1 MRFEDLGLSEPL
13 LRAVT
18 AEGYEIATPIQ
29 AQAVPLVA
37 AGRDLVGCAQTGT
50 GKTAAFALP
59 IIQRLSA
66 DRSRQKD
73 RNRPIR
79 ALVLCPTRELALQI
93 GDSFSR
99 YGRHAGL
106 RHAVIFGG
114 VGQMPQVRAIKAG
127 VDILVATPG
136 RLLDLMNQRVVHLS
150 GIEVLVLDEADRMLD
165 MGFIHDLRRIVSH
178 TPRDR
183 QTLLF
188 SATMPES
195 IRELARQWLRNPAD
209 VRVTPVSSTAEKI
222 EQSVVHIPQKL
233 KCALLAEW
241 LGKTPRRRTL
251 VFTRTKHGA
260 DKVVRQLNKAGIPAD
275 AIHGN
280 KSQTARQN
288 ALARFKSSR
297 PVVLVATDIAAR
309 GLDVEEISHV
319 VNFDLPLDPESYVHR
334 IGRTGRA
341 GAEGVAISFCDGAE
355 KSRLRAIERLTKQR
369 IPLVAM
375 QVEGTVEAPQ
385 RAESPRSD
393 VARTDGPRSGGQKAS
408 RAKAPPAP
416 RGQRKPSNPGST
428 VPGSKPPKKNW
439 RRRKF
444 AASGAK

>member
-1 MRFEDLGLSEPL
+1 
-13 LRAVT
+13 
-18 AEGYEIATPIQ
+18 
-29 AQAVPLVA
+29 
-37 AGRDLVGCAQTGT
+37 
-50 GKTAAFALP
+50 
-59 IIQRLSA
+59 
-66 DRSRQKD
+66 
-73 RNRPIR
+73 
-79 ALVLCPTRELALQI
+79 VLCPTRELALQI
-93 GDSFSR
+93 GESFAR

-114 VGQMPQVRAIKAG
+114 VGQMPQVRAIKSG
-127 VDILVATPG
+127 IDILVATPG
-136 RLLDLMNQRVVHLS
+136 RLLDLMNQRIVHLS

-209 VRVTPVSSTAEKI
+209 VRVTPVSSTVEKI
-222 EQSVVHIPQKL
+222 EQSVVHVPQKL
-233 KCALLAEW
+233 KCVLLAEW
-241 LGKTPRRRTL
+241 LGKTPRQRTL

-280 KSQTARQN
+280 KSQTARQQ
-288 ALARFKSSR
+288 ALARFKSNR
-297 PVVLVATDIAAR
+297 PMVLVATDIAAR
-309 GLDVEEISHV
+309 GLDVDEISHV

-341 GAEGVAISFCDGAE
+341 GAEGVAISFCDGSE

-375 QVEGTVEAPQ
+375 KVEGSVEAPPS
-385 RAESPRSD
+385 ADAP
-393 VARTDGPRSGGQKAS
+393 RTDAPQAS
-408 RAKAPPAP
+408 RPKAPSAP
-416 RGQRKPSNPGST
+416 RNQRKPRNPGST
-428 VPGSKPPKKNW
+428 IPGSKPPKKKW

-444 AASGAK
+444 ASNTSG